1 MALIAE
7 RGMAQNLVLRLLE
20 EKQTE
25 TEVRFMLW
33 SPKMD
38 ILAISFSSGSV
49 CLYRLQWQ
57 RIWSA
62 GPAQEGIT
70 CSALAWRPD
79 GKLLAAGDSDGG
91 LTIRHIESSAALYS
105 VQLDS
110 EVVTASWLE
119 IENLTSDID
128 QFESDPEDSQKWSS
142 ITKLPAL
149 NKTFSYVGGGANQEE
164 LEDCRKLDSRDASVL
179 LVGTRTGTLY
189 ILMNGY
195 LLCMKLSLPKLLSVP
210 CGPILGLNM
219 TVDMKLLTVVVN
231 TSEEAGKIVVID
243 TPILST
249 CRREL
254 QILAAKFCSIH
265 GLLLYTAETIKQIC
279 EGWETI
285 LLEMDSKLSTYA
297 ENNPPGAV
305 AADFLELLMFGV
317 PNPQLKMFLAKEM
330 SEKSLKKLGSSIEMS
345 YSNIQRLVLRYLG
358 AVSQSLTFE
367 LWELLGVARQGHK
380 FSVLGVKEEVVSE
393 ALCRVQ
399 AFWSK
404 GTELQY
410 VIDESMKNFKAFF
423 RWIYLEISRINEEP
437 IVGDINKTTQQEV
450 AFLADF
456 LQRFQP
462 QGGGSK
468 VSHVHLERVGQ
479 YLKAED
485 LVQTSK
491 KPQSLWSNIME
502 NNPDLRDEVHL
513 MSHESK
519 TSLIKEHT
527 LLLSAVTDVFSN
539 MGQDLTTQSIIL
551 SSYDIDHVDG
561 SHKIKQL
568 THQRLCQGLL
578 FHKRNGDNQLL
589 LWRSECPAGDT
600 SLLTIQFDRE
610 IIDSSFYNKDLLT
623 ILLEDES
630 RVQTLVQIPIT
641 SLDWRRMERTD
652 IVRDMAPVSW
662 TDLSGLRTRV
672 MEGLSGCQLVVSG
685 QRGISVCLFKSRKK
699 IRIYDMEG
707 EEEEEEDEDE
717 TFESSGFSSSQL

>member
-1 MALIAE
+1 
-7 RGMAQNLVLRLLE
+7 MAQNLVLRLLE

-38 ILAISFSSGSV
+38 ILAISFTSGSIS
-49 CLYRLQWQ
+49 LYRLQWQ
-57 RIWSA
+57 RIWTA
-62 GPAQEGIT
+62 PPAQEGLT

-79 GKLLAAGDSDGG
+79 GKLLAAGDSGGG
-91 LTIRHIESSAALYS
+91 LTIRHIETSAALYS
-105 VQLDS
+105 IQLDS
-110 EVVTASWLE
+110 ELVTASWLE
-119 IENLTSDID
+119 IETLITDTD
-128 QFESDPEDSQKWSS
+128 QSESDNEDTWNS

-149 NKTFSYVGGGANQEE
+149 NKTFSYVGGVGGGASQEE

-179 LVGTRTGTLY
+179 LVGTRAGTIY

-195 LLCMKLSLPKLLSVP
+195 LQCMHLSLPELLCVP

-219 TVDMKLLTVVVN
+219 TEDMKLLTVVVN
-231 TSEEAGKIVVID
+231 TSEETGKIVVID

-265 GLLLYTAETIKQIC
+265 GLLLYTDETIKQIC
-279 EGWETI
+279 EAWETI
-285 LLEMDSKLSTYA
+285 LLEMDSKLSIYA

-317 PNPQLKMFLAKEM
+317 PNPQLKMFLTKEM

-367 LWELLGVARQGHK
+367 LWELLGVARQGRK
-380 FSVLGVKEEVVSE
+380 YSVLGVEEDVVSE
-393 ALCRVQ
+393 ALSRIQ

-423 RWIYLEISRINEEP
+423 RWIYLEISRLNEEP
-437 IVGDINKTTQQEV
+437 TVGDISKTTQQEI

-468 VSHVHLERVGQ
+468 LSHVHLERVRQ
-479 YLKAED
+479 YLKDEED
-485 LVQTSK
+485 LVQPYK
-491 KPQSLWSNIME
+491 KPNSVWYNIME
-502 NNPDLRDEVHL
+502 NNPDLRNEVHL

-519 TSLIKEHT
+519 TSLIKEHS
-527 LLLSAVTDVFSN
+527 LLLSAVTNVFSN
-539 MGQDLTTQSIIL
+539 LGNNRENLTTENLIL
-551 SSYDIDHVDG
+551 SEYDLDPVDG

-568 THQRLCQGLL
+568 THQKLCQGLVT
-578 FHKRNGDNQLL
+578 HEKNSGHELL
-589 LWRSECPAGDT
+589 LWRTECPMGIM
-600 SLLTIQFDRE
+600 SLLRIQFDLD

-623 ILLEDES
+623 ILLEDEN
-630 RVQTLVQIPIT
+630 RVQTLVQIPI
-641 SLDWRRMERTD
+641 SSMEWRRMERAES
-652 IVRDMAPVSW
+652 VRNMAPVKW

-672 MEGLSGCQLVVSG
+672 MDGLSGCQLEVSG

-707 EEEEEEDEDE
+707 EEEEEDEDE
-717 TFESSGFSSSQL
+717 TFESSGFSSQL

>member
-1 MALIAE
+1 
-7 RGMAQNLVLRLLE
+7 MAQNLVLRLLE

-25 TEVRFMLW
+25 TEVKFMLW

-38 ILAISFSSGSV
+38 ILAISFTSGSV
-49 CLYRLQWQ
+49 SLYRLQWQ

-62 GPAQEGIT
+62 AAQEGLT

-79 GKLLAAGDSDGG
+79 GKLLAAGDSGGG
-91 LTIRHIESSAALYS
+91 LTIRHIESSAALFHQ
-105 VQLDS
+105 QLDS

-119 IENLTSDID
+119 IENLTSDTD
-128 QFESDPEDSQKWSS
+128 QFETDHEDSQKWSS

-149 NKTFSYVGGGANQEE
+149 NKTFSYVGGGPNQEE

-179 LVGTRTGTLY
+179 LVGTKLGTIY

-195 LLCMKLSLPKLLSVP
+195 LLCTKFKLPSVP

-219 TVDMKLLTVVVN
+219 TEDMKLLTVVIN
-231 TSEEAGKIVVID
+231 TSEEAGKIVVIN

-265 GLLLYTAETIKQIC
+265 GLLIYTGETIKQIC

-380 FSVLGVKEEVVSE
+380 YGVLGVKEDVVSE
-393 ALCRVQ
+393 ALRRIQ

-437 IVGDINKTTQQEV
+437 VVGDINKTTQQEV

-479 YLKAED
+479 YLKEDD

-491 KPQSLWSNIME
+491 KPTSLWSNIME
-502 NNPDLRDEVHL
+502 NNPDLRDEIHL
-513 MSHESK
+513 ISHESK

-527 LLLSAVTDVFSN
+527 LLLSAVTDVFSSL
-539 MGQDLTTQSIIL
+539 GQDWTAKSLIL
-551 SSYDIDHVDG
+551 SAYDIDPVVG

-568 THQRLCQGLL
+568 THQKLCQGLVT
-578 FHKRNGDNQLL
+578 HERSDSHQLL

-600 SLLTIQFDRE
+600 SFLRIQFDQE

-630 RVQTLVQIPIT
+630 RAQTLVQIPIS
-641 SLDWRRMERTD
+641 SLDWRRMERTEQ
-652 IVRDMAPVSW
+652 VRDLAPVSW
-662 TDLSGLRTRV
+662 TDLSGLRTRL
-672 MEGLSGCQLVVSG
+672 MDGLSGCQLVVSG

-707 EEEEEEDEDE
+707 EEEEEDEDE